1 MDYTEWSQLKTGD
14 KVKNFIYGKGVIISN
29 VGVGYVV
36 RFYNGKTVKITDGS
50 LKKVV
55 EKEI

>member
-14 KVKNFIYGKGVIISN
+14 RVKNFTYGKGVIISS

-36 RFYNGKTVKITDGS
+36 RFDNGKTVKITDGS
-50 LKKVV
+50 LKNVV
-55 EKEI
+55 EKET